1 MVKHTQTILRQVAL
15 LTQRSQDLH
24 CLYRKICEEREQ
36 NVYWYIMLKKFRIS
50 TSQEKDF
57 PWDDPQMISS
67 KIEPIFDDNFV
78 LKAVGDLLASD
89 AYFQALFS
97 GKWGTNFV

>member
-1 MVKHTQTILRQVAL
+1 
-15 LTQRSQDLH
+15 
-24 CLYRKICEEREQ
+24 
-36 NVYWYIMLKKFRIS
+36 MLKKFRIS

-78 LKAVGDLLASD
+78 LKAVGDLLGSD